1 MWNRIKENIDKAL
14 LGATT
19 LIVFF
24 VIQFLCY
31 IFNPNDLVPMWV
43 VLAVVIVAYICCVI
57 IYAIGKAR
65 VSPVQY
71 VLPRISTYRILEG
84 HIILIAEKNDL
95 FSQQSLVTVY
105 HQDSPNDLETAIAIG
120 FVETINPQG
129 NMQIRLIECLNQ
141 EMVQNVFKPELIHKP
156 LHSIYV
162 KPTISHE
169 YLERRLSNE

>member
-1 MWNRIKENIDKAL
+1 MWNRIKENLDKAL

-31 IFNPNDLVPMWV
+31 IFNPNALVPMWV
-43 VLAVVIVAYICCVI
+43 VLAIVIVAYICCVI

-71 VLPRISTYRILEG
+71 VLPRISTFRFLEED
-84 HIILIAEKNDL
+84 IILIAEKNDL
-95 FSQQSLVTVY
+95 FSYQSLVTVY
-105 HQDSPNDLETAIAIG
+105 YQDSPNDLETAIAIG

-129 NMQIRLIECLNQ
+129 NMQIRLIEYLNKKI
-141 EMVQNVFKPELIHKP
+141 VQSVFKG
-156 LHSIYV
+156 
-162 KPTISHE
+162 
-169 YLERRLSNE
+169 RL